1 MEKEGWIG
9 LIRLPWKF
17 VLSLV
22 NLVLPWLK
30 ICRSKMIGVK
40 AASVLNNQACC
51 QSSTN
56 LECILLIQLLDGQ
69 SKPHKRKR

>member
-17 VLSLV
+17 VLSL
-22 NLVLPWLK
+22 
-30 ICRSKMIGVK
+30 VK